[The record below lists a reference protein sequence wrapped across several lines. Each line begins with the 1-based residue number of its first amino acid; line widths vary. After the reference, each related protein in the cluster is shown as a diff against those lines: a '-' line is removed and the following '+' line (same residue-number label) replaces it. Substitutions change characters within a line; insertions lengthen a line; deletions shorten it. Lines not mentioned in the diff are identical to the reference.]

1 MPSAAWARLLRL
13 VPPKEQDGL
22 MLVTC
27 NHTEFAVQAI
37 LRLDPDFLVIKGRLA
52 GSQDAGRIF
61 FVPYEQIDHVGF
73 YRAVKDA
80 EYNEMFAGLDAPPP
94 AMAAPPEPAAADAS
108 KTPLKS
114 AVLERFRARAARPS
128 SAPARWPG
136 RRGLATRGRV
146 CRRMGIRRNSGWRSL
161 RHYKR

>member
-1 MPSAAWARLLRL
+1 
-13 VPPKEQDGL
+13 

-27 NHTEFAVQAI
+27 NHTEFAVQSI
-37 LRLDPDFLVIKGRLA
+37 MRLDPDFLVIKGRLA

-80 EYNEMFAGLDAPPP
+80 EFNEMFAGLDAPPP
-94 AMAAPPEPAAADAS
+94 ASASPEPPSADGS

-114 AVLERFRARAARPS
+114 AVLERFRARGGSTIIGPSPLTGMPRP
-128 SAPARWPG
+128 G
-136 RRGLATRGRV
+136 D
-146 CRRMGIRRNSGWRSL
+146 SGPSL
-161 RHYKR
+161 PSNGHKAE